1 MIIMDK
7 LSLEHHLTHLEK
19 VHRELDGEIIKEEK
33 HYGNDAL
40 VKTMKKKKLQLKT
53 EIEHLR
59 KTIQYEIGDSR

>member
-40 VKTMKKKKLQLKT
+40 VKSMKKKKLQLKT
-53 EIEHLR
+53 EIEHL
-59 KTIQYEIGDSR
+59 KTVIQHEISDSR

>member
-19 VHRELDGEIIKEEK
+19 VHRELDAEIIKEEK

-40 VKTMKKKKLQLKT
+40 VKSMKKKKLQLKT
-53 EIEHLR
+53 EIEHL
-59 KTIQYEIGDSR
+59 KTVIQYETSDSR

>member
-40 VKTMKKKKLQLKT
+40 VKTMKKKKLQLKR
-53 EIEHLR
+53 EIENLKH
-59 KTIQYEIGDSR
+59 KIYYEIRNTR

>member
-19 VHRELDGEIIKEEK
+19 VHRELDAEIIKEEK

-53 EIEHLR
+53 EIEHL
-59 KTIQYEIGDSR
+59 KTVIQYEISDSR

>member
-40 VKTMKKKKLQLKT
+40 VKVMKKKKLQLKR
-53 EIEHLR
+53 EIESLKH
-59 KTIQYEIGDSR
+59 KIYYEIRNTR

>member
-19 VHRELDGEIIKEEK
+19 VHRELDAEIIKEEK

-53 EIEHLR
+53 EIEHL
-59 KTIQYEIGDSR
+59 KTVIQYETSDSR